1 MLCAGTF
8 APVLNGEDLL
18 PTAYGEA
25 AQRRSAPVRRP
36 AQCGTFNALHFGS
49 FFRGSLNGD
58 LNDYGILVED
68 AGRAECAEE
77 ARDRLLE
84 KVRATLAEPMHRD
97 QLGQQVGPYQGWLEG
112 GHLAL
117 AFAAAMEI
125 HGRGFLTSE
134 LDRELTYAA
143 ASYRLAV
150 EPGCGFSGER
160 WRGYDTCM
168 DDYTVA
174 ASAWAWISAY
184 EFSRGRSAEPW
195 ASAAVYALRASL
207 GAESVCV
214 HIPSLSASNPCAAS
228 VADLAAGRAQ
238 VMSLNHGQQSVHYGF
253 GLMTSVAAAVLALN
267 YAGVPFEFTA
277 EERIRANGLRHE
289 AQRKSD
295 PDGQWFKK
303 NCARNLRREG
313 NQWTADWDADC
324 GESTTFGYRPRMYGL
339 ADFYTRYVGPPAS
352 TCVDFGIEQRAY
364 QFDTFDQSLFS
375 DSYLDFQNAGRRA
388 TYGLLAHHWW
398 KTPPPMP
405 ERAKPLNDF
414 EPIGFL
420 EEITDGGVAIGWACD
435 RDAPETPAEVWLRH
449 DGRDR
454 DLVVAGGTAN
464 EPSEGEVNAICGG
477 TMHRFRIQLPAESA
491 GRSVK
496 GFVLD
501 AASRA
506 PFALDERCEA
516 SAGICEW
523 RPAKL
528 N

>member
-1 MLCAGTF
+1 MLCATAF
-8 APVLNGEDLL
+8 VPFLKGEER
-18 PTAYGEA
+18 PPAAYVEA
-25 AQRRSAPVRRP
+25 AQRRSAPVRR
-36 AQCGTFNALHFGS
+36 AAECGTFDALTFGS

-58 LNDYGILVED
+58 LNDYGVIVED
-68 AGRAECAEE
+68 AGTAECAEE
-77 ARDRLLE
+77 ARDSLLA
-84 KVRATLAEPMHRD
+84 KVRATLGMPMHRD

-125 HGRGFLTSE
+125 HGRGLLTSE

-168 DDYTVA
+168 DDYSVA

-207 GAESVCV
+207 GAESVCI
-214 HIPSLSASNPCAAS
+214 HIPSSGASNPCAAS

-238 VMSLNHGQQSVHYGF
+238 VMSLNHGQESVHYGF
-253 GLMTSVAAAVLALN
+253 GLMTSVAAAVLALD
-267 YAGVPFEFTA
+267 YAEVLFEFTA
-277 EERIRANGLRHE
+277 DEKIKANGLRHE

-295 PDGQWFKK
+295 PEGLWFKK
-303 NCARNLRREG
+303 NCARNLRKEG
-313 NQWTADWDADC
+313 NHWTADWDADC

-339 ADFYTRYVGPPAS
+339 DDFYVRYVGPPVT
-352 TCVDFGIEQRAY
+352 TCVDFGVEQRAY
-364 QFDTFDQSLFS
+364 QFDVFDPSLFS

-388 TYGLLAHHWW
+388 TYGLLAHRWW
-398 KTPPPMP
+398 KEPPPMP

-414 EPIGFL
+414 APIGFL
-420 EEITDGGVAIGWACD
+420 EEITAGGVAIGWACD
-435 RDAPETPAEVWLRH
+435 RDAPETPAEVRLRY

-454 DLVVAGGTAN
+454 DLLLAAGMAN
-464 EPSEGEVNAICGG
+464 EPSDGEVNEICGG
-477 TMHRFRIQLPAESA
+477 AMHRFRIQLPPESI

-496 GFVLD
+496 GYVLD

-506 PFALDERCEA
+506 PFVLDTRCGA
-516 SAGICEW
+516 SGGVCAW